1 MAVHMLASV
10 STAGTSKTAEID
22 ESGNDVSSCLEKI
35 NKLDVGFITQQ
46 EQFEQ
51 KLTMQKDGGE
61 KISSGTATGG
71 LMTENNLE
79 KFTLLYDKYNTQCS
93 ELERLEKV
101 NGELEE
107 QLQKVRREYDSTQE
121 TLNSCRSEFYA
132 HRQGLERRVVDVEL
146 QLKMT
151 TQRAEARE
159 QHYQQRIKQND
170 AKWDQKFVQLLKK
183 IEAVEKEKNDA
194 VCRYA
199 AREAQLIRL
208 QAQIDGLEVQNNML
222 SVEKNTLQKS
232 TQFEYLQNMKHS
244 LTEVERQ
251 LSLEKKVGKEREE
264 QHRMTVK
271 HLEASQTVLTEFRS
285 RLESIQSQLAL
296 EQMEKEE
303 CQEKL
308 RKSQAMLKACFEF
321 HLTLEQQCAKEMD
334 AAIKKTNNQEEL
346 YNNVCV
352 ELASLRSRNSTLSQ
366 QLDHA
371 KQANA
376 QLQVESQQLSEELIQ
391 ARQTHR
397 IALEKLESLEEV
409 QALNLRRVKLAEIAT
424 IDAAAERDQA
434 EAEAAQCRKQ
444 AERMLEITEQLADK
458 NSSLTSQQE
467 MFRCKNLELSQRVK
481 TLESSLSFSER
492 RVVELERELKLL
504 KVDSSAEIGTLRQ
517 QIDTNIAK
525 EQKLNAVINELRNEQ
540 KVLKKK
546 NSSSLKELRAE
557 VQHLRKLQSRS
568 PNSSPPNAPPVENN
582 LSLNVLP
589 SGAMGLS
596 TSSRTS
602 SMASST
608 DIFPLAIDCTSTSIS
623 RIATHRKE
631 SQQFIISLSSDE
643 ANHMQQ
649 QMIEK
654 IVKLQQQLARRQDKI
669 EFLEEHVRQCTQE
682 LLKKTKIIQNFALR
696 EEASL
701 LLPEGDLNKLLE
713 ICEVVE
719 ITRGPN
725 GSSSN
730 SSSFSLIGNLFT
742 STANGATGKSEL
754 KFATEVNSRL
764 QAVLED
770 ALHKNITLK
779 NNIDT
784 LGEEISR
791 LSRENRQL
799 SLSKII

>member
-1 MAVHMLASV
+1 MLTSV

-51 KLTMQKDGGE
+51 KLVVQKDGGE
-61 KISSGTATGG
+61 KISSGTTTAG

-121 TLNSCRSEFYA
+121 ILNSCRSEFCA

-308 RKSQAMLKACFEF
+308 RKSQAMLK
-321 HLTLEQQCAKEMD
+321 TLEQQCAEEMD

-409 QALNLRRVKLAEIAT
+409 QALFNSNLRRVKLAEIAT

-481 TLESSLSFSER
+481 TLESSLSSSER
-492 RVVELERELKLL
+492 RVVELERELELL

-568 PNSSPPNAPPVENN
+568 PNSFPPNAPPVENN

-602 SMASST
+602 SIASST

-623 RIATHRKE
+623 RIAAHREE

-654 IVKLQQQLARRQDKI
+654 IVKLQRQLARRQDKI

-701 LLPEGDLNKLLE
+701 LLPEGDLNKVRLLFDY
-713 ICEVVE
+713 C
-719 ITRGPN
+719 
-725 GSSSN
+725 
-730 SSSFSLIGNLFT
+730 F
-742 STANGATGKSEL
+742 
-754 KFATEVNSRL
+754 
-764 QAVLED
+764 
-770 ALHKNITLK
+770 
-779 NNIDT
+779 
-784 LGEEISR
+784 
-791 LSRENRQL
+791 
-799 SLSKII
+799 

>member
-1 MAVHMLASV
+1 MLTSV

-51 KLTMQKDGGE
+51 KLVVQKDGGE
-61 KISSGTATGG
+61 KISSGTTTAG

-121 TLNSCRSEFYA
+121 ILNSCRSEFCA

-308 RKSQAMLKACFEF
+308 RKSQAMLK
-321 HLTLEQQCAKEMD
+321 TLEQQCAEEMD

-409 QALNLRRVKLAEIAT
+409 QALFNSNLRRVKLAEIAT

-481 TLESSLSFSER
+481 TLESSLSSSER
-492 RVVELERELKLL
+492 RVVELERELELL

-568 PNSSPPNAPPVENN
+568 PNSFPPNAPPVENN

-602 SMASST
+602 SIASST

-623 RIATHRKE
+623 RIAAHREE

-654 IVKLQQQLARRQDKI
+654 IVKLQRQLARRQDKI

-701 LLPEGDLNKLLE
+701 LLPEGDLNK
-713 ICEVVE
+713 

-725 GSSSN
+725 GSSSS

-742 STANGATGKSEL
+742 STANGVTGKSEL

>member
-208 QAQIDGLEVQNNML
+208 QAQIDGLEVQ
-222 SVEKNTLQKS
+222 
-232 TQFEYLQNMKHS
+232 KHS

-321 HLTLEQQCAKEMD
+321 HLTLEQQCAEEMD

-701 LLPEGDLNKLLE
+701 LLPEGDLNK
-713 ICEVVE
+713 

>member
-1 MAVHMLASV
+1 MAVHMLTSV

-51 KLTMQKDGGE
+51 KLVVQKDGGE
-61 KISSGTATGG
+61 KISSGTTTAG

-121 TLNSCRSEFYA
+121 ILNSCRSEFCA

-308 RKSQAMLKACFEF
+308 RKSQAMLK
-321 HLTLEQQCAKEMD
+321 TLEQQCAEEMD

-409 QALNLRRVKLAEIAT
+409 QALFNSNLRRVKLAEIAT

-481 TLESSLSFSER
+481 TLESSLSSSER
-492 RVVELERELKLL
+492 RVVELERELELL

-568 PNSSPPNAPPVENN
+568 PNSFPPNAPPVENN

-602 SMASST
+602 SIASST

-623 RIATHRKE
+623 RIAAHREE

-654 IVKLQQQLARRQDKI
+654 IVKLQRQLARRQDKI

-701 LLPEGDLNKLLE
+701 LLPEGDLNK
-713 ICEVVE
+713 

-725 GSSSN
+725 GSSSS

-742 STANGATGKSEL
+742 STANGVTGKSEL

>member
-1 MAVHMLASV
+1 MAVHVLASV
-10 STAGTSKTAEID
+10 STAGTSETAEISD
-22 ESGNDVSSCLEKI
+22 SGNDVSSCLEKI
-35 NKLDVGFITQQ
+35 DKLDVGFVTHQ
-46 EQFEQ
+46 EQSEQ
-51 KLTMQKDGGE
+51 KLEVQKDSGE
-61 KISSGTATGG
+61 KTSSGTTTAR
-71 LMTENNLE
+71 LMAENNLE
-79 KFTLLYDKYNTQCS
+79 KFTLLYDKYNTQCN

-107 QLQKVRREYDSTQE
+107 QLEKVRREYDSIQE
-121 TLNSCRSEFYA
+121 MLNSCRSEFCA
-132 HRQGLERRVVDVEL
+132 HREGLERRVMDVEL

-159 QHYQQRIKQND
+159 QYYQQRIKQND

-183 IEAVEKEKNDA
+183 MEAVEKEKNDA

-199 AREAQLIRL
+199 AREAQLMRL
-208 QAQIDGLEVQNNML
+208 QAQIDGLKVQNNML
-222 SVEKNTLQKS
+222 SAEKNTLQKS
-232 TQFEYLQNMKHS
+232 TEFEYLQNMKYS
-244 LTEVERQ
+244 LAEVERQ
-251 LSLEKKVGKEREE
+251 LTLEKKVGKEREE

-285 RLESIQSQLAL
+285 RLESIHSQLAL

-308 RKSQAMLKACFEF
+308 RKSQAMLK
-321 HLTLEQQCAKEMD
+321 TLEQQCAEEVD

-346 YNNVCV
+346 YSSVCV

-376 QLQVESQQLSEELIQ
+376 QLQTESQQLSEELIQ

-409 QALNLRRVKLAEIAT
+409 QARFNSNLRRVKLAEIAA

-434 EAEAAQCRKQ
+434 EAEATECRKQ

-467 MFRCKNLELSQRVK
+467 TLRSKNVELNQRVK
-481 TLESSLSFSER
+481 TLESSLSSSER
-492 RVVELERELKLL
+492 HIVELERELELL

-517 QIDTNIAK
+517 QIDTNVAK

-540 KVLKKK
+540 KILKKK

-568 PNSSPPNAPPVENN
+568 PNSSPPNAPVENN

-589 SGAMGLS
+589 SGAVGLS
-596 TSSRTS
+596 TLSRTS
-602 SMASST
+602 SIASST
-608 DIFPLAIDCTSTSIS
+608 DIFPLAIDCTSTSVS
-623 RIATHRKE
+623 RVTAHQKE
-631 SQQFIISLSSDE
+631 SEQFIISLSSDG
-643 ANHMQQ
+643 ANHVQQ

-654 IVKLQQQLARRQDKI
+654 IVKLQRQLARRQDKI

-713 ICEVVE
+713 ICEIVE
-719 ITRGPN
+719 ITRGSN
-725 GSSSN
+725 GSSNS

-742 STANGATGKSEL
+742 STTNGATGKSQL

-799 SLSKII
+799 SLSKVI

>member
-222 SVEKNTLQKS
+222 LVEKNTLQKS

-308 RKSQAMLKACFEF
+308 RKSQAMLK
-321 HLTLEQQCAKEMD
+321 TLEQQCAEEMD

-409 QALNLRRVKLAEIAT
+409 QALFNSNLRRVKLAEIAT

-701 LLPEGDLNKLLE
+701 LLPEGDLNK
-713 ICEVVE
+713 

>member
-222 SVEKNTLQKS
+222 LVEKNTLQKS

-321 HLTLEQQCAKEMD
+321 HLTLEQQCAEEMD

-701 LLPEGDLNKLLE
+701 LLPEGDLNK
-713 ICEVVE
+713 

>member
-1 MAVHMLASV
+1 MAVHMLTSV

-51 KLTMQKDGGE
+51 KLVVQKDGGE
-61 KISSGTATGG
+61 KISSGTTTAG

-121 TLNSCRSEFYA
+121 ILNSCRSEFCA

-308 RKSQAMLKACFEF
+308 RKSQAMLK
-321 HLTLEQQCAKEMD
+321 TLEQQCAEEMD

-409 QALNLRRVKLAEIAT
+409 QALFNSNLRRVKLAEIAT

-481 TLESSLSFSER
+481 TLESSLSSSER
-492 RVVELERELKLL
+492 RVVELERELELL

-568 PNSSPPNAPPVENN
+568 PNSFPPNAPPVENN

-602 SMASST
+602 SIASST

-623 RIATHRKE
+623 RIAAHREE

-654 IVKLQQQLARRQDKI
+654 IVKLQRQLARRQDKI

-725 GSSSN
+725 GSSSS

-742 STANGATGKSEL
+742 STANGVTGKSEL